1 MNQARAIRRAGNG
14 RVQREWLT
22 LCDAIR
28 GLLLAAL
35 IGLPAQA
42 QSTTL
47 FDLDQ
52 AICAN
57 DWSRAIQTVGMLV
70 ADERTSNED
79 RNALL
84 SLRRQLEQYRSE
96 NVIVADAQACDRA
109 NPYLLETN
117 VPPAPGAQPL
127 GWDRAVAE
135 VTNNQYSTEVITET
149 DEFTL
154 PLSLGDRAGLSPA
167 VPVDLSTGLNV
178 VSGHVGSGHEVYG
191 FIARMGDRLDASVQ
205 VIEVMTGS
213 LYTSDD
219 SQLFIFDAQGNLIGE
234 ADDTSGQQSSI
245 SSLTIPRTDLYF
257 AVVTSYNND
266 PIFNSDNRIMG
277 WQDNG
282 GGRFDYTL
290 SISGVTPTSE
300 LVR

>member
-1 MNQARAIRRAGNG
+1 MGC
-14 RVQREWLT
+14 V
-22 LCDAIR
+22 
-28 GLLLAAL
+28 LLVAL
-35 IGLPAQA
+35 MGLPAQA
-42 QSTTL
+42 QSPNV

-57 DWSRAIQTVGMLV
+57 DWDRAIRTVGMLV
-70 ADERTSNED
+70 ADERTSNDD

-84 SLRRQLEQYRSE
+84 SLRRQLAQYRSE
-96 NVIVADAQACDRA
+96 NVILTDAEACDRTH
-109 NPYLLETN
+109 PYLLETS

-127 GWDRAVAE
+127 GWERAVAE

-149 DEFTL
+149 EEFTL

-178 VSGHVGSGHEVYG
+178 VSGHVGNGHEVYG
-191 FIARMGDRLDASVQ
+191 FIARMGDRLDASLQ
-205 VIEVMTGS
+205 VTEVMTGS

-219 SQLFIFDAQGNLIGE
+219 SQLFIFDAQGNLLGA

-245 SSLTIPRTDLYF
+245 RALTIPRTDLYF

-266 PIFNSDNRIMG
+266 PIFNPEDRLTG

-290 SISGVTPTSE
+290 SLSGVTPTSA